1 VVPHMVASAEGST
14 GEPVAG
20 KPREPAFRFVARF
33 VIATLL
39 STAAT
44 FWWWDRRPR
53 QLHGVIDIVGYPTF
67 ANFNYVAPF
76 TAYRLAVYAFPIG
89 ILIIYSLLAW
99 RGPLRRP
106 ARSPRRTAIEMRD
119 VAVADVPA
127 ATPVGRALS
136 MIGRLL
142 LPAGVVML
150 EASTHST
157 LTTAR
162 IDRLAIICALCY
174 LVGVFALAG
183 LLIWRRRGAGTL
195 VSQAR
200 IAIAE
205 VNGVAGAAAA
215 VVGLWFVSRHS
226 VVLVLS
232 DHTARGWPWLPSWL
246 ALFGV
251 LAIIGWAA
259 WRLRAGVNPVHVEGR
274 LLTVVVGSVLVFL
287 TFSVLPGQLGA
298 FAGFD
303 DAQDLAGANLLNH
316 GLFPWRDLL
325 FIHGLYVDVFRGN
338 IGFALFGDTRWG
350 VYAGQSVVLGPMAWV
365 LLYLFVAWLSRR
377 NTWFLGGFV
386 VLMLAGTLD
395 QLDGRF
401 ILVPVVLVLLGETL
415 RRRLLIWCVALISVL
430 FIQAVLIPETTFLVI
445 PALITV
451 LAADLVHRDRAGG
464 LWQALQ
470 CSRWCAQTG
479 VVLLVAWCGYLAA
492 NHALRPY
499 LDYYLI
505 FGPDHNAAGV
515 VSPNH
520 IQPHHLF
527 EFGLGIVLVLLTFW
541 STVSRFRVRRAWTE
555 RDWVTI
561 AAAAFVAMYGE
572 KAIGK
577 FDGGHINNVFTATLP
592 LALLW
597 AERGLRAADHVL
609 HQVVRSR
616 YPAPRLIRWQRVAFS
631 FRSPANVLVVLLLLI
646 TLPAVAGTPS
656 LVARVQTIPQ
666 QQQALA
672 DAEPSIP
679 RLGYATPGEVNPEL
693 VHDLGAL
700 LDAYAGQTAPVFDMT
715 NAPGFFYYLLDRRPG
730 TRFVHVSMA
739 EPPFSQEML
748 ISELKQSRP
757 PVVIFDG
764 SGIGLPSWD
773 EVDNDVRH
781 YLVSQYL
788 LDGWQPLLRVSGELL
803 LLRRDLMA
811 NRPPMPQLKVPPLTT
826 DLWFSSP
833 QCRWGSVPNFLGSAP
848 SGRSIDIP
856 VTSWGQKRLV
866 NISGWALD
874 GRSRAPANEVVVV
887 SDGAVVATVKPTL
900 ERSDLAAQI
909 GPRAGTSGF
918 YIGTTVAAGGALP
931 VVLARTADGLLHP
944 VGRLAASAGL
954 TGSLRMPDGS
964 MAAIGAPTLG
974 SVDSVAFTSATV
986 GSATVPDG
994 VTLADF
1000 DLLTFHAAGTIGP
1013 ADLTV
1018 SDTLNG
1024 GQNRGIMAHALP
1036 SSAGSLP
1043 VRVGSCLQWHGYRSK
1058 TLYVLQ
1064 TGGSPVTGLRLSGA
1078 R

>member
-1 VVPHMVASAEGST
+1 MVASAEGST

-119 VAVADVPA
+119 VAVADVPD
-127 ATPVGRALS
+127 ATPVGQALS

-232 DHTARGWPWLPSWL
+232 DHTARGWPWLPWWL

-251 LAIIGWAA
+251 LAIIGWAC
-259 WRLRAGVNPVHVEGR
+259 WRRRAGVNPVQTEGR

-350 VYAGQSVVLGPMAWV
+350 GYAGQSVVLGPMAWV

-386 VLMLAGTLD
+386 VLMLAGLLEPLD
-395 QLDGRF
+395 ARF
-401 ILVPVVLVLLGETL
+401 ILVPAVLVLLGETL

-492 NHALRPY
+492 NHALRPF

-505 FGPDHNAAGV
+505 FGSGHNAAGV

-520 IQPHHLF
+520 IQPHHFL
-527 EFGLGIVLVLLTFW
+527 EFGLSIVLVLLTFW
-541 STVSRFRVRRAWTE
+541 STASRFRVRRAWTE

-572 KAIGK
+572 KAIGR
-577 FDGGHINNVFTATLP
+577 FDGGHVNNVFTATLP

-597 AERGLRAADHVL
+597 AERGLSAADRVL

-616 YPAPRLIRWQRVAFS
+616 YPAPRFMRWQRMAFS
-631 FRSPANVLVVLLLLI
+631 FRSLANVLAVLLLLI

-679 RLGYATPGEVNPEL
+679 RLGYAIPGKVNAAL
-693 VHDLGAL
+693 VQDLGTI
-700 LDAYAGQTAPVFDMT
+700 LDAYAGQHAPVFDMT
-715 NAPGFFYYLLDRRPG
+715 NGLGYFYYLLNRYPG

-739 EPPFSQEML
+739 EAPFSQEML
-748 ISELKQSRP
+748 ISELKHSRP

-773 EVDNDVRH
+773 GVGNNVRH

-788 LDGWQPLLRVSGELL
+788 LDGWQPLLLMNGELL

-811 NRPPMPQLKVPPLTT
+811 DRPPMPQLKVPPLTT

-866 NISGWALD
+866 NISGWAVD

-900 ERSDLAAQI
+900 ERSDVAAQI

-1064 TGGSPVTGLRLSGA
+1064 TGGSPVTRLRLSGA